1 MVSLFLFQLERNVA
15 AGLLAKPWSGW
26 GPHCYDSSQW
36 VSSGKILGLYAWD
49 FSQEDKATL
58 THLCKSLIWKL
69 HWNLRLWILTSLQMF
84 ALKKTKP
91 KNLSQRQ
98 SSDVKWV
105 SFCYDWISAV
115 EMLATALIWVSALW
129 CEATPDLQ
137 VSTCGGKRRI
147 YSPFAFA
154 ILILCLTWLQALAQV
169 P

>member
-1 MVSLFLFQLERNVA
+1 MSLFLFQLERNVA

-36 VSSGKILGLYAWD
+36 VSSGKILGLHAWD
-49 FSQEDKATL
+49 FSEEDKATL

-69 HWNLRLWILTSLQMF
+69 HWKLRLWILTHFKCLPW
-84 ALKKTKP
+84 KNKTK
-91 KNLSQRQ
+91 KLSQRQ
-98 SSDVKWV
+98 FLLVHKVRKFLLWLDFSSGNV
-105 SFCYDWISAV
+105 SNCFDLSFSSVVWSHSW
-115 EMLATALIWVSALW
+115 LAGVNMW
-129 CEATPDLQ
+129 
-137 VSTCGGKRRI
+137 GKRGI